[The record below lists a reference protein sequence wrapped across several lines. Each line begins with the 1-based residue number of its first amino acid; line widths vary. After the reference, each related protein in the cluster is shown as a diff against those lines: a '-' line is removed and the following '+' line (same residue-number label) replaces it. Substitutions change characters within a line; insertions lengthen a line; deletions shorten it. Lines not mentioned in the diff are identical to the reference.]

1 LSGAPWLRLA
11 PEGAEPWVGLLLLSR
26 GLRAFADGY
35 VAILLPV
42 YLLAL
47 GLGAAQVGLM
57 ASLTLLGSA
66 LSTLALGA
74 WGHRWG
80 AARSLKAAALLMAAT
95 GLAFAAGSSFW
106 PLALVAVVG
115 TLNPSSGDVSVFLP
129 LEHAQLAQAA
139 EGEARTRLFARYS
152 LMGALL
158 AAVGSVVAAVPEW
171 LPGVDRMRVLRCM
184 FVLYGMVGLLVWLLY
199 RQLPRTAAMAAGH
212 QAAPLKASR
221 RVVWRLAA
229 LFSLDSFAG
238 GMAVSSLMA
247 LWLFNRFDVS
257 LAMASHYFM
266 WAGLLGALSQL
277 AAPLLARRIGL
288 LNTMVF
294 THIPANACL
303 MLAAMS
309 PRLEVALALLLV
321 RSTLSQMDVP
331 ARSAFVMAV
340 VTPPERAA
348 AASFTAVPRSL
359 ASALSPAI
367 GGALLAGG
375 WLAAPLLI
383 CGGLK
388 IAYDLAIWQ
397 AFRRHEGAA
406 KL

>member
-1 LSGAPWLRLA
+1 LSGAYWLRLA
-11 PEGAEPWVGLLLLSR
+11 PAGAEPWVGLLLLSR

-66 LSTLALGA
+66 LCTLALGA

-95 GLAFAAGSSFW
+95 GLAFAAGGSFW

-158 AAVGSVVAAVPEW
+158 AALGSVVAALPEW
-171 LPGVDRMRVLRCM
+171 LPGVDRLLVLRGM
-184 FVLYGMVGLLVWLLY
+184 FVLYGLVGLLVWLLY
-199 RQLPRTAAMAAGH
+199 RQLPRTAAMAAGQH
-212 QAAPLKASR
+212 AAPLTTSR
-221 RVVWRLAA
+221 QVVWRLAA

-247 LWLFNRFDVS
+247 LWLFKRFDVS
-257 LAMASHYFM
+257 LATASHYFM

-277 AAPLLARRIGL
+277 AAPVLARRIGL

-294 THIPANACL
+294 THIPANVCL

-367 GGALLAGG
+367 GGALLASG

>member
-1 LSGAPWLRLA
+1 MILPPWLRLV
-11 PEGAEPWVGLLLLSR
+11 PVGVEPWVGRLLLSR

-47 GLGAAQVGLM
+47 GLDAAEVGLM
-57 ASLTLLGSA
+57 ASLTLFGSA

-80 AARSLKAAALLMAAT
+80 AARSLKGAALLMAAT
-95 GLAFAAGSSFW
+95 GLSFAAGNSFW
-106 PLALVAVVG
+106 PLALVAVLG

-158 AAVGSVVAAVPEW
+158 AALGSVAAAVPEW
-171 LPGVDRMRVLRCM
+171 LAGVDRMTVLRSM
-184 FVLYGMVGLLVWLLY
+184 FVLYGLVGLLVWLLY
-199 RQLPRTAAMAAGH
+199 RHLPRTAAMAAGH
-212 QAAPLKASR
+212 QAAPLRASR
-221 RVVWRLAA
+221 QMVWRLSA
-229 LFSLDSFAG
+229 LFSVDSFAG
-238 GMAVSSLMA
+238 GMAVSALMA
-247 LWLFNRFDVS
+247 MWLFKRFDVS
-257 LAMASHYFM
+257 LATASHYFL
-266 WAGLLGALSQL
+266 WAGLLSSLSQL
-277 AAPLLARRIGL
+277 AAPAVARRIGL

-294 THIPANACL
+294 THIPANVCL
-303 MLAAMS
+303 MLAAVS
-309 PRLEVALALLLV
+309 PRLDVALLLLLV
-321 RSTLSQMDVP
+321 RSLLSQMDVP

-367 GGALLAGG
+367 GGALLATD

-388 IAYDLAIWQ
+388 IAYDLAIWL
-397 AFRRHEGAA
+397 AFRRHEVAS